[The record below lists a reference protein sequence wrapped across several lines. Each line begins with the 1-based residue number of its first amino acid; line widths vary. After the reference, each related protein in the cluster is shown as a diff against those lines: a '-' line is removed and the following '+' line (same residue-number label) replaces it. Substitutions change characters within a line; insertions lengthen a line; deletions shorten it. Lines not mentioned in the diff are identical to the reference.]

1 LTKEKDKKATHSI
14 TLRDNSS
21 GKEYNFSVLESSAG
35 PKVIDTRA
43 LYSKTGYLAF
53 DPGFSSTCSC
63 KSAISFIDGEH
74 GILQY
79 RGYDI
84 EDLARNGDFTEVSY
98 LLINGELPNPE
109 QKKKYSQAITLHT
122 MVHEQVQRFS
132 QGFRRDAHPMAMLVG
147 MVGALSAFYHE
158 SKYDYS
164 STAGQWA
171 AVSRVIAKIP
181 TVAALAYKFSIG
193 QPVMYPKNNLNYS
206 ENFLHMLFGTPTQ
219 EYEVD
224 PIKAKAIDTI
234 LVLHADHEQNASTST
249 VRLAGSSGANPFA
262 CMAAGIASLWG
273 RAHGGANEAVVDM
286 LEEMQNKGNIGSYIR
301 KAKDPNDSFRLM
313 GFGHRVYKNHDPR
326 ASVLKEICHEVIES
340 RSKKSELFDLA
351 LNLEKIALEDEYF
364 VKKKL
369 YPNVDFYSGIILK
382 ALGLPGSMFTA
393 LFAVARTAGWIA
405 QWKEMMEEGQ
415 LKIGRPRQ
423 LYVGKTKREYVP
435 INERKIRPRMIALPA
450 DVPKKL

>member
-1 LTKEKDKKATHSI
+1 MNKQKNKKETKTI
-14 TLRDNSS
+14 TLKDNAS
-21 GKEYNFSVLESSAG
+21 GKEYNFQILESSAG
-35 PKVIDTRA
+35 PNVIDTRS
-43 LYSKTGYLAF
+43 LYTKTGYLAF
-53 DPGFSSTCSC
+53 DPGFGSTCSC
-63 KSAISFIDGEH
+63 KSAISFIDGDH

-84 EDLARNGDFTEVSY
+84 EDLAEHGDFTEITY
-98 LLINGELPNPE
+98 LLINGELPNHE
-109 QKKKYSQAITLHT
+109 QKKKFSQAITLHT

-147 MVGALSAFYHE
+147 MIGALSAFYHE

-171 AVSRVIAKIP
+171 AVSRIIAKMP

-193 QPVMYPKNNLNYS
+193 QPIMYPKNNLGYS

-224 PIKAKAIDTI
+224 PVKAKAIDTI

-273 RAHGGANEAVVDM
+273 RSHGGANEAVVDM
-286 LEEMQNKGNIGSYIR
+286 LEEIQDKKNINAYIR
-301 KAKDPNDSFRLM
+301 KAKDPNDPFRLM
-313 GFGHRVYKNHDPR
+313 GFGHRIYKNFDPR
-326 ASVLKEICHEVIES
+326 ASVLKRVCHDVIS
-340 RSKKSELFDLA
+340 GLPNKGRLFDLA
-351 LNLEKIALEDEYF
+351 LSLEETALKDEYF
-364 VKKKL
+364 IRKKL
-369 YPNVDFYSGIILK
+369 YPNVDFYSGITLK
-382 ALGLPGSMFTA
+382 ALGLPGSMFTV

-423 LYVGKTKREYVP
+423 LYIGKTGRKYVP
-435 INERKIRPRMIALPA
+435 IANRIKKPRLTAIPGI
-450 DVPKKL
+450 VPKKV

>member
-1 LTKEKDKKATHSI
+1 
-14 TLRDNSS
+14 
-21 GKEYNFSVLESSAG
+21 
-35 PKVIDTRA
+35 
-43 LYSKTGYLAF
+43 
-53 DPGFSSTCSC
+53 
-63 KSAISFIDGEH
+63 
-74 GILQY
+74 
-79 RGYDI
+79 
-84 EDLARNGDFTEVSY
+84 
-98 LLINGELPNPE
+98 
-109 QKKKYSQAITLHT
+109 
-122 MVHEQVQRFS
+122 M
-132 QGFRRDAHPMAMLVG
+132 
-147 MVGALSAFYHE
+147 
-158 SKYDYS
+158 
-164 STAGQWA
+164 
-171 AVSRVIAKIP
+171 
-181 TVAALAYKFSIG
+181 
-193 QPVMYPKNNLNYS
+193 
-206 ENFLHMLFGTPTQ
+206 
-219 EYEVD
+219 
-224 PIKAKAIDTI
+224 
-234 LVLHADHEQNASTST
+234 HADHEQNASTST